1 MAAPAGAKKPTDR
14 KPKAGPKHIKI
25 EVRGVPVT
33 VEAKALDD
41 GDLLY
46 LASIDELDD
55 AEDVQ
60 LAVQV
65 TRRLIGGA
73 AYRAILAKA
82 REENGGR
89 APGSAA
95 VDVLTEVLRA
105 VEAAGQGNS

>member
-1 MAAPAGAKKPTDR
+1 MAAPAGAKKPADR
-14 KPKAGPKHIKI
+14 KPKAGPKQVKV

-33 VEAKALDD
+33 IESKALDD
-41 GDLLY
+41 GDLMY
-46 LASIDELDD
+46 LASIEEFDD

-82 REENGGR
+82 REESGGR
-89 APGSAA
+89 APSRAA
-95 VDVLTEVLRA
+95 VDVLTEVMQA
-105 VEAAGQGNS
+105 VEAKGQGNS